1 MVTPT
6 IREKMLQ
13 EKNMKTYDII
23 VVGAGIAG
31 CSSAYF
37 LKEKGLNVLVVD
49 RSGIAASGGSSAA
62 GAFVSPKIGK
72 GSQLQTL
79 TNEAFEFAKDFYA
92 EHFPQYFKQTG
103 VIRIPK
109 NSDDAQ
115 KFEEY
120 EQSNSSH
127 YEVVE
132 REALKELRIDD
143 SFNSFLFDE
152 AGVCDAP
159 KMCQALIKDIPYEQ
173 YEVKRLNY
181 EDGLW
186 IIGQHRAKKLIL
198 ATGYENKF
206 VDMRYMGVKG
216 TWGTRGDYESC
227 IKLDVSMHKQ
237 ISVSANIDGI
247 VKIGATHEK
256 EVDVCIR
263 CNGKPLEGIF
273 GIAGTM
279 IDTSDFKLKE
289 TFCGMRSGSKDYF
302 PLVGSVID
310 VYKMLEKYPK
320 LPRGLQL
327 KEQPIKIKNLYV
339 CNGLGGRGFVFGPL
353 MGKILAENIVDG
365 QEVDARVN
373 PDRLFLKWCRKSPEL
388 ER

>member
-1 MVTPT
+1 
-6 IREKMLQ
+6 
-13 EKNMKTYDII
+13 MKIYDVI

-37 LKEKGLNVLVVD
+37 LKKKGLDVLVLD

-72 GSQLQTL
+72 GSKLQTL
-79 TNEAFEFAKDFYA
+79 TNEAFEFAKDFYR

-109 NSDDAQ
+109 DGSDAKNFD
-115 KFEEY
+115 EY
-120 EQSNSSH
+120 EKSNSSS
-127 YEVVE
+127 
-132 REALKELRIDD
+132 RELMETEQLKALGIDD
-143 SFNSFLFDE
+143 SFKSFLFDE
-152 AGVCDAP
+152 AGICDAP
-159 KMCQALIKDIPYEQ
+159 GMCQALIENIPYEQ
-173 YEVKRLNY
+173 YEVRSLNY
-181 EDGLW
+181 KKDLW
-186 IIGQHRAKKLIL
+186 LIGEHRTKKLIL

-216 TWGTRGDYESC
+216 TWGTRGDYETN

-256 EVDVCIR
+256 GVDVCIR
-263 CNGKPLEGIF
+263 CNGEPLEGIF
-273 GIAGTM
+273 GTAGSM
-279 IDTSDFKLKE
+279 VDTSDFKLKE

-310 VYKMLEKYPK
+310 VYEMLEQHPK
-320 LPRGLQL
+320 LPKGVRL
-327 KEQPIKIKNLYV
+327 KEAPMKIENLYV

-353 MGKILAENIVDG
+353 MGKMLADNIVEG
-365 QEVDARVN
+365 KEVDARVN
-373 PDRLFLKWCRKSPEL
+373 PDRLFLKWCRKSPDL
-388 ER
+388 ESYRV